1 MNDNYEKEG
10 ELPPVP
16 DVERVPNL
24 MRLGEISSDMAQNV
38 STDVIEPSVF
48 SQSFCRFTLDR
59 RVGFLHSNSKI
70 TLSLIP
76 NSNATVNYF
85 PLHIGVGSLI
95 QNARLLIGQKVVS
108 SVEDFAH
115 FHAYQSMFLTNE
127 NNKER
132 EQYLSQR
139 MIAHRQLPVA
149 ADIMKDPLKAETI
162 ALDTGLNIDNP
173 LGTPAD
179 LEQKL
184 QQFQI
189 IKGQTA
195 DEILES
201 PIYSIYLS
209 DIFPMLR
216 EYSLPAFM
224 ISEPIFVELTWQP
237 GTTTLAGGINSLRHC
252 VDEGSALINESLDI
266 DPNEIRMIYDSISYD
281 GEIMRQYAEQNRSLS
296 FQYKEYNL
304 AKRTGDRDEFTN
316 LVFPIGGN
324 GMLCSKVIFGLT
336 PNAKYLAKSLLN
348 GFVSTAPNTTH
359 NLTTNLLYNDR
370 YEFTVD
376 RDNQALQF
384 STTQQSEGMV
394 PMICRAEYCNEADSE
409 LTVGTLEGNE
419 QKDGLK
425 RNFCWNSI
433 RLNRGQR
440 INTKGIDLIYK
451 TTLSAGDYTLRAWV
465 EHLKVATI
473 KDGEFTC
480 YNA

>member
-70 TLSLIP
+70 TLSLTP
-76 NSNATVNYF
+76 SAGATINYF

-95 QNARLLIGQKVVS
+95 QSARLLIGQKVVS
-108 SVEDFAH
+108 SIEDFAH

-132 EQYLSQR
+132 EQFLSQR
-139 MIAHRQLPVA
+139 CIAHRQLPTGA
-149 ADIMKDPLKAETI
+149 NIMTDPLTAGTI
-162 ALDTGLNIDNP
+162 ALDTGINIDN
-173 LGTPAD
+173 GTGTT

-184 QQFQI
+184 HQFQV
-189 IKGQTA
+189 IKGETA
-195 DEILES
+195 DELLES
-201 PIYSIYLS
+201 PVYSIYLS

-216 EYSLPAFM
+216 EYSLPAFL

-237 GTTTLAGGINSLRHC
+237 KTSTLAGSTQSLRQC
-252 VDEGSALINESLDI
+252 VNSAGTVTTELDI
-266 DPNEIRMIYDSISYD
+266 DPNEVRMIYDSISYD

-304 AKRTGDRDEFTN
+304 AKRTGDNTEFAN

-336 PNAKYLAKSLLN
+336 PNSKFVADSLLN
-348 GFVSTAPNTTH
+348 GYVSIAPAVNET
-359 NLTTNLLYNDR
+359 LTTNLLYNDR

-376 RDNQALQF
+376 RNNMALQF

-394 PMICRAEYCNEADSE
+394 PMVVRGEYSNEATGE
-409 LTVGTLEGNE
+409 LSVGNFEGNE
-419 QKDGLK
+419 QKGGLQQ
-425 RNFCWNSI
+425 NFCWNSI
-433 RLNRGQR
+433 RLNRGER
-440 INTKGIDLIYK
+440 INTKGIELIYK
-451 TTLSAGDYTLRAWV
+451 SIIAGGTDFTMRAWV

-473 KDGEFTC
+473 KDGEFMC